1 MRRHVSVISISNSE
15 VAPSRSVVRL
25 QTCSVAPRFI
35 WDYSDGLEGSS
46 SRRPG
51 KCKCKKSVIGGGQ
64 CTVIIDPLSSGQRSI
79 LSSGVVG
86 LILSSIREATD
97 KKVGIESIT
106 FSQCQ
111 PHHHLCRIS
120 HLNEIILAEPLN
132 LFSDSQNQDV
142 ESSSTSASSDLV
154 S

>member
-15 VAPSRSVVRL
+15 VAPSRTVIRL
-25 QTCSVAPRFI
+25 QNCSVAPRFI
-35 WDYSDGLEGSS
+35 WDYSDGIEGSS

-51 KCKCKKSVIGGGQ
+51 KCECKKSVIGGGQ
-64 CTVIIDPLSSGQRSI
+64 CSVIIDPLSSGQRSI

-86 LILSSIREATD
+86 PILSSIREATD
-97 KKVGIESIT
+97 KKVGIVSIT
-106 FSQCQ
+106 FS
-111 PHHHLCRIS
+111 HHRLCRIS